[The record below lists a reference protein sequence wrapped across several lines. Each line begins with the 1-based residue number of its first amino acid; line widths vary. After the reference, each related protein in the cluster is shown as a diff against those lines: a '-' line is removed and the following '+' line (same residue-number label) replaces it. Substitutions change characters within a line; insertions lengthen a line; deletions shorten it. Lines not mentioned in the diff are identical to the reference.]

1 MKESEKDLLIEIMVF
16 KLNAVVRNYAI
27 YPQLTNGNIEFGNHK
42 NCRLINT
49 TKKNCKQFS
58 VKLYKGSRFV
68 KMLK

>member
-42 NCRLINT
+42 NYRLINT
-49 TKKNCKQFS
+49 TKK
-58 VKLYKGSRFV
+58 L
-68 KMLK
+68 